1 MVMPLGTTNSSYKRM
16 KNQIKI
22 KKKKR
27 TEEQRTPDKSN
38 NLQKISKT
46 LLVTH
51 TNKMLIN

>member
-1 MVMPLGTTNSSYKRM
+1 M